1 MKNPKDINTLLVVD
15 DEKEILKALRRQ
27 FRKKY
32 RVIVADNAS
41 LALHTLSKE
50 DVQVIVSDQRMPDM
64 TGTEMFGNI
73 KNRYPDA
80 VRILLTGYSDIQAVI
95 DSINKGSVYQ
105 YLVKPWNHE
114 ELNDVIEKAFERFW
128 LIRGNQQLLNELKE
142 TNQKLEKEIH
152 ERKKIEQDLKNHQ
165 NFLESEVEKR
175 TAQLTQMNKDLT
187 VARDMAERANESKSI
202 FLANM
207 SHDIRTPMNGII
219 GMVDILKETSLSS
232 DQHNY
237 INTISDSA
245 DTLLGIINDILDFS
259 KIEANQLELE
269 NVELDLYKLVR
280 QTVALLSSKA
290 KEKQIDLLFSFEPQ
304 TPTMLVGDPV
314 RIQQILFNLI
324 GNAIKF
330 THSGAINVTISALQ
344 TQHPVIIKI
353 VVKDTGVGISE
364 EHLKKLFKP
373 FLQADQSI
381 TRKYGGTGL
390 GLSITKQL
398 VEMMGGNIQVQSKLH
413 AGSVFTAII
422 HLKRRKQQSVEDTER
437 KDDLMAACKESDDKL
452 ARDFVKERKL
462 RVLIVEDTRVNQRV
476 VSIFLKKLN
485 CVAELA
491 NDGVEA
497 ISKLKQYQYDLV
509 LMDVMMPNL
518 DGFSATKIIRDPE
531 SSVLDHDVPIIAM
544 TANALKGDR
553 EKCLNVGMDDYLSKP
568 VKFNALINILY
579 KKFCH
584 NKSDSQKDGLPSKEN
599 IYFNAQNF
607 LDRFDHDYPF
617 CQELILDYIQLIA
630 DSINNLRSLSTD
642 HVNEILDEI
651 YSIIQ
656 MSQNI
661 AAHQMESVARTI
673 EKAIHTKET
682 NQLDFLIED
691 LQKAFENSIHSFQ
704 KAGFQTNLSDNVSS

>member
-437 KDDLMAACKESDDKL
+437 KDDLMAACKESDDKR

>member
-1 MKNPKDINTLLVVD
+1 MKNPKDIYTLLVVD